1 MAFDKIKKREES
13 DYGTWS
19 CSRGAILVEDDV
31 KDKAIEVLTKEEV
44 PHQYFPT
51 PLEAFYFE
59 EAKFRMYGD
68 YDLSEL
74 STEEINELADEISD
88 AIMDDEY
95 IIDSDAIGDIAIG
108 IVDSYMNQDDEEEEE
123 VVTPEKEKEERD
135 RAGKELNEGDE

>member
-1 MAFDKIKKREES
+1 MAFDKNKKKEES
-13 DYGTWS
+13 DYGAWS
-19 CSRGAILVEDDV
+19 CSRGAILVEDDA

-59 EAKFRMYGD
+59 EAKFRMYGN

-88 AIMDDEY
+88 AMMDDDY
-95 IIDSDAIGDIAIG
+95 ILDGDAINDIAVGIIDSYMTEENE
-108 IVDSYMNQDDEEEEE
+108 VEQDSNPDSNE
-123 VVTPEKEKEERD
+123 VETTQEKEGEIE
-135 RAGKELNEGDE
+135 

>member
-1 MAFDKIKKREES
+1 MEFDKIKKKEAL
-13 DYGTWS
+13 DYSTWS

-59 EAKFRMYGD
+59 EAKFRMHGN

-88 AIMDDEY
+88 AMMDDDY
-95 IIDSDAIGDIAIG
+95 IIDGDAIGDITIG
-108 IVDSYMNQDDEEEEE
+108 IVDSYMAGENE
-123 VVTPEKEKEERD
+123 VDSDSTEVDATQEKEGEIE
-135 RAGKELNEGDE
+135 

>member
-1 MAFDKIKKREES
+1 MAIDKIKKKEVL
-13 DYGTWS
+13 DYSTWS

-44 PHQYFPT
+44 PHQYFDT

-59 EAKFRMYGD
+59 EAKFRMHGN

-88 AIMDDEY
+88 AMMDDDY
-95 IIDSDAIGDIAIG
+95 ILDGDALADIAVGIIDSYMTEENE
-108 IVDSYMNQDDEEEEE
+108 VEPDSNGVETTQ
-123 VVTPEKEKEERD
+123 EKEGETE
-135 RAGKELNEGDE
+135 

>member
-1 MAFDKIKKREES
+1 MAFDKIKKKEAS
-13 DYGTWS
+13 DYSTWS

-31 KDKAIEVLTKEEV
+31 KDKAIEVLTKEDV

-59 EAKFRMYGD
+59 EAKFRMYGN

-88 AIMDDEY
+88 AMMDDDY
-95 IIDSDAIGDIAIG
+95 IIDGDALDDIATG
-108 IVDSYMNQDDEEEEE
+108 IIDSYMNQDDEEE
-123 VVTPEKEKEERD
+123 VITPEREKEELD
-135 RAGKELNEGDE
+135 ISEKELDKGEEE

>member
-1 MAFDKIKKREES
+1 MAIDKIKKKETS
-13 DYGTWS
+13 DYSTWS

-44 PHQYFPT
+44 PHQYFDT

-59 EAKFRMYGD
+59 EAKFRMHGN

-88 AIMDDEY
+88 AMMDDDY
-95 IIDSDAIGDIAIG
+95 ILDGDAINDIAVGIIDSYMTEENE
-108 IVDSYMNQDDEEEEE
+108 VEPDSNPDSNE
-123 VVTPEKEKEERD
+123 VETTQEKEGEIE
-135 RAGKELNEGDE
+135 

>member
-1 MAFDKIKKREES
+1 MTIDKIKKKEVS
-13 DYGTWS
+13 DHSTWS

-44 PHQYFPT
+44 PHQYFDT

-59 EAKFRMYGD
+59 EAKFRMHGN

-88 AIMDDEY
+88 AMMDDDY
-95 IIDSDAIGDIAIG
+95 ILDGDAINDIAVGIIDSYMTEENE
-108 IVDSYMNQDDEEEEE
+108 VEPDSNGVETTQ
-123 VVTPEKEKEERD
+123 EKEGETE
-135 RAGKELNEGDE
+135 

>member
-1 MAFDKIKKREES
+1 MAIDKIKKKEVL
-13 DYGTWS
+13 DYNTWS

-31 KDKAIEVLTKEEV
+31 KDKAIEALTKEEV

-59 EAKFRMYGD
+59 DAKFRMHGN

-88 AIMDDEY
+88 AMMDDDY
-95 IIDSDAIGDIAIG
+95 ILDSDVLDDIVIG
-108 IVDSYMNQDDEEEEE
+108 IVDSYMNHDEEEE
-123 VVTPEKEKEERD
+123 VITQEKEKEELD
-135 RAGKELNEGDE
+135 ISEKELNKGDEE